1 MFFRTATLTAWIL
14 SVAFADGAV
23 LPDPVDVLN
32 RAIERA
38 RKQADDPGATVYLFD
53 KRTTIDTLDP
63 KGKVTKQKVKLFEV
77 TMTGGVPIERL
88 VALEGKKLSKTAI
101 AKEEEKSSRWRRG
114 FARSEGESKRQSFI
128 PADMSGKYDL
138 AFVRVENI
146 GNRRAWVLSFAPKT
160 PALAAKTFADRI
172 VNRLSGLIWIDAQDS
187 EIARISVKLDKKVN
201 LWAGLLGALYKVDF
215 KLDRKR
221 SSEGVWYNDFADIRF
236 DARGLLKR
244 LRMKIVE
251 QSSNFRPVLKP
262 APESARQ
269 P

>member
-23 LPDPVDVLN
+23 LPNPVDVLN

-38 RKQADDPGATVYLFD
+38 RKQADDTAGQVYLFD
-53 KRTTIDTLDP
+53 KRTTIDTLDS
-63 KGKVTKQKVKLFEV
+63 KGKVTKKKVKLFAV
-77 TMTGGVPIERL
+77 TMTGGVPVERL
-88 VALEGKKLSKTAI
+88 IALEGKKLSKTEI
-101 AKEEEKSSRWRRG
+101 AKEEEKSSRWRQK
-114 FARSEGESKRQSFI
+114 FAEGDGKSKRQSFI
-128 PADMSGKYDL
+128 PADMAGKYDL

-146 GNRRAWVLSFAPKT
+146 GNRHTWVLSFAPKT

-172 VNRLSGLIWIDAQDS
+172 VNRLSGLIWIDSQDS
-187 EIARISVKLDKKVN
+187 EIARISVKLDKKLN
-201 LWAGLLGALYKVDF
+201 LWAGLLGALYSFDF

-221 SSEGVWYNDFADIRF
+221 SSAGIWYNDFADIRF

-244 LRMKIVE
+244 LRMKVVE
-251 QSSNFRPVLKP
+251 QSSNFRPAPKTT
-262 APESARQ
+262 PESARQ